1 MLTNFSI
8 GEDIEKVVSIK
19 VVGVG
24 GGGGNAVNRMIE
36 AGMKSVEFISVNT
49 DKQALMVSKAT
60 HKIQIGEKLTKGRGA
75 GGNPEIG
82 QKAAEESREEI
93 AAALERTEMVYITAG
108 MGGGTGTGAAA
119 VVAEI
124 AKDKG
129 ILTVGIVTKPFAF
142 EGRNKMKQAEMGI
155 AALREH
161 VDALLII
168 PNERLKLISEKITV
182 LNAFREADEVLRRG
196 VQSVSDL
203 INVIGVINLDFEDV
217 SSIMKNAGYTHM
229 GIGSAQGP
237 DKAAQA
243 AQAAISSPLLE
254 TSINGARGVII
265 NFTTSPNVDL
275 EEVETAAT
283 MIQEAAHPDVNLIF
297 GLAFDENMEDEM
309 RITVIATGFDGEKPN
324 IPIKKAEPE
333 QTENEPEQAESSSEF
348 PDAAP
353 VAEDSAPPKQS
364 AHSEEDS
371 GWIDIMR
378 LFNSDNK

>member
-8 GEDIEKVVSIK
+8 GEDIDKVVSIK
-19 VVGVG
+19 VIGVG

-75 GGNPEIG
+75 GGRPEIG

-93 AAALERTEMVYITAG
+93 AAALEHTEMVYITAG

-155 AALREH
+155 SALREH

-168 PNERLKLISEKITV
+168 PNERLKLIAEKITV
-182 LNAFREADEVLRRG
+182 LNAFKEADEVLRRG

-229 GIGSAQGP
+229 GIGAATGP
-237 DKAAQA
+237 DKATKA

-254 TSINGARGVII
+254 TSISGARGVII

-275 EEVETAAT
+275 EEVEKAAT

-297 GLAFDENMEDEM
+297 GLAFDETMEDEIK
-309 RITVIATGFDGEKPN
+309 ITVIATGFDGSGNNQQDTAAVEAKE
-324 IPIKKAEPE
+324 EPE
-333 QTENEPEQAESSSEF
+333 ENKDDGVVVEAPTA
-348 PDAAP
+348 DP
-353 VAEDSAPPKQS
+353 VAEDSKPPKQPVQS
-364 AHSEEDS
+364 DEDS
-371 GWIDIMR
+371 GWIDIMN
-378 LFNSDNK
+378 LFNSNK